1 MSRPPQNLH
10 EFYRGRILL
19 VLALLGAMLALG
31 WILRPILYAQF
42 HSGQFS
48 LSALASSLALG
59 TVIDLLVGLISL
71 APLAIL
77 LALFRWSWLGKP
89 WMRNGLVFSVC
100 SILAFNLFLEYFF
113 FEEFS
118 ARFNHIA
125 VDYVLFPREVFG
137 NIGESYNVPLYVSL
151 AVLIGTLLALI
162 GTIPLRNASFGPL
175 PLKRRLQAFAV
186 VVATAA
192 ASLFCLGALPTE
204 MRQDRIENEIA
215 ENGLAQL
222 VHAYQTAELDYGA
235 YYRTLPPAEARAR
248 AASVLGFPAPS
259 DRALTAE
266 PAEFELQKDFA
277 SAGSGKPLDVVIVLE
292 ESLGSEFIGV
302 LPGKP
307 ASKCTPEF
315 DRWSRE
321 GLLLTNLTA
330 TGNRT
335 VRGLEAVLAG
345 FVPLPGDSIVKRPRS
360 EDVAT
365 AARAF
370 AARGY
375 HTSFLYGGYGVF
387 DNMKPFMLSNGWK
400 EFVEQPD
407 YPDDAFRTIWG
418 VADEYVFDALLER
431 QVQAE
436 KSGTPFFGTLMSAS
450 NHKPY
455 RVPSGR
461 VSPGPA
467 KKPGRLDAVR
477 YSDWCIGRYLDQARE
492 RGLLEHTIVLVV
504 ADHGARVY
512 GSEEIPTPSYR
523 IPALFIA
530 PQERWHGQRIERLCS
545 QIDLAPTLFALAGI
559 NLRGPFLGDNLLDKP
574 AQGGR
579 AFVQH
584 NRDVGML
591 TDDFLVVLGL
601 QKRVYYYSRSG
612 RDSDQLTRIAEKDR
626 TASMHELELDA
637 TAVFQTAYELYETR
651 RYRLPPEAPQ

>member
-1 MSRPPQNLH
+1 
-10 EFYRGRILL
+10 
-19 VLALLGAMLALG
+19 MLALG

-42 HSGQFS
+42 HSGEFS
-48 LSALASSLALG
+48 AAALARTLALG
-59 TVIDLLVGLISL
+59 TVSDLLVGVISL

-77 LALFRWSWLGKP
+77 LASFRWSWLARP
-89 WMRNGLVFSVC
+89 WMRNGLVFVVC

-151 AVLIGTLLALI
+151 AVLIGALLALI
-162 GTIPLRNASFGPL
+162 GTIPLRGASFGPL
-175 PLKRRLQAFAV
+175 PWKRRLQAFAIV
-186 VVATAA
+186 LATAA
-192 ASLFCLGALPTE
+192 ASVWCLEALPSE

-222 VHAYQTAELDYGA
+222 VRAYQTAELDYEA
-235 YYRTLPPAEARAR
+235 YYRTLPTAEARAR
-248 AASVLGFPAPS
+248 AASVLGFPTPS
-259 DRALTAE
+259 E
-266 PAEFELQKDFA
+266 PALAADAASFELQKEFV
-277 SAGSGKPLDVVIVLE
+277 SAGSGKPLDVVILIE

-302 LPGKP
+302 LPGKT

-315 DRWSRE
+315 DRWSQA

-365 AARAF
+365 AARVF

-387 DNMKPFMLSNGWK
+387 DNMKPFMQANGWN

-431 QVQAE
+431 QVQAA
-436 KSGTPFFGTLMSAS
+436 KSGAPFFGTVMSAS

-455 RVPSGR
+455 RVPDGR
-461 VSPGPA
+461 VPRDTS

-477 YSDWCIGRYLDQARE
+477 YSDWCIGRYLDMARE
-492 RGLLEHTIVLVV
+492 RGLLEHTVVLVV

-523 IPALFIA
+523 IPALFIT
-530 PQERWHGQRIERLCS
+530 PQGRWQGQRLERLCS

-559 NLRGPFLGDNLLDKP
+559 NLRGPFLGLNLLDKP
-574 AQGGR
+574 ADGGR

-591 TDDFLVVLGL
+591 TDNSLVVLGL
-601 QKRVYYYSRSG
+601 RKRVYYYSRSG
-612 RDSDQLTRIAEKDR
+612 RDSDQLTRIAEQDR
-626 TASMHELELDA
+626 TASMQELELDA
-637 TAVFQTAYELYETR
+637 TAVFQTAYELYEAR
-651 RYRLPPEAPQ
+651 RYRLPADAPQ